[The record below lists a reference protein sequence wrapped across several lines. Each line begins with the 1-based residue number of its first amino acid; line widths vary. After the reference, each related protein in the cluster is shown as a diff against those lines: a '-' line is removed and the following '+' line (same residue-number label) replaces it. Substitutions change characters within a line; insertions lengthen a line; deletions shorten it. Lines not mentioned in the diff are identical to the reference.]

1 MGQSTWG
8 HLNLPSTQSSNPAM
22 KSLLVCLAFAAMAFA
37 DEEAATVPL
46 LHHPFYHGLGL
57 GYAHHPIV
65 QHQPIQYKYV
75 PEEVEIPIHSV
86 KFVPPETAC
95 YNDAGVAVPCARRK
109 RDAEETEAVA
119 APALLPYHFG
129 YHAPLHYGY
138 PVVKPV
144 PGCYNGAGAL
154 VPCAAPGTWATRR
167 RRDAEETEAVAA
179 PAVLPY
185 HFGYP
190 YHYGYHGYPVV
201 KPLEPKIVEIPVK
214 TPVYKHVVEEVPLGP
229 ACQNH
234 LGLAVPCA

>member
-1 MGQSTWG
+1 
-8 HLNLPSTQSSNPAM
+8 
-22 KSLLVCLAFAAMAFA
+22 MAFA
-37 DEEAATVPL
+37 DEEPAAVPL
-46 LHHPFYHGLGL
+46 VHPFYHGLGL

-109 RDAEETEAVA
+109 RDAEE
-119 APALLPYHFG
+119 
-129 YHAPLHYGY
+129 
-138 PVVKPV
+138 
-144 PGCYNGAGAL
+144 
-154 VPCAAPGTWATRR
+154 
-167 RRDAEETEAVAA
+167 VAA

>member
-1 MGQSTWG
+1 MGAFESAISHRART
-8 HLNLPSTQSSNPAM
+8 M
-22 KSLLVCLAFAAMAFA
+22 KSLLVCLAFAAIAFA
-37 DEEAATVPL
+37 DDEPAAVPL
-46 LHHPFYHGLGL
+46 VHPFYHGLGL

-75 PEEVEIPIHSV
+75 PEEVPIEIKSV
-86 KFVPPETAC
+86 KFVAPESTC
-95 YNDAGVAVPCARRK
+95 VNVFGHPVPCLAEGEARRK

-129 YHAPLHYGY
+129 
-138 PVVKPV
+138 
-144 PGCYNGAGAL
+144 
-154 VPCAAPGTWATRR
+154 
-167 RRDAEETEAVAA
+167 
-179 PAVLPY
+179 
-185 HFGYP
+185 GYP